1 MYLAD
6 LIVFSCPGGLFAE
19 AGSILGDGGYH
30 HHVYFSAWRGP
41 PTSGGSTKGI
51 CPHSEKPGPVKVGYR
66 TEGNRNSAGVRQR
79 GPDLRKDGSAYVAT
93 MSKTPGVIAVLC
105 LLACLVIGSIS
116 CAEDT
121 PVPGPLLSD
130 YPALFHSETM
140 IVISQNASAAVTE
153 GAREIASRL
162 EQLTEHEPPIE
173 TDATFAGEDK
183 ASLNLILIGTPAS
196 NAVLEQTYSLTE
208 LRGVTREY
216 PGENKG
222 ILQILRSPWN
232 RDRVVLMVCGSDEPG
247 LRAAIE
253 FLMKDEEIR
262 KLNEQ
267 RAVMQSDNGGV
278 VMIPVDR
285 LNSVMDY
292 VRQHHSDA
300 AQFISG
306 NISWTRTDQTFQE
319 GYTRN
324 VYSGDGWM
332 VIVGLTIVPG
342 ACYDVRAEH
351 ITEAI
356 VWTGRIENGTITET
370 SYTSGR

>member
-1 MYLAD
+1 
-6 LIVFSCPGGLFAE
+6 
-19 AGSILGDGGYH
+19 
-30 HHVYFSAWRGP
+30 
-41 PTSGGSTKGI
+41 
-51 CPHSEKPGPVKVGYR
+51 
-66 TEGNRNSAGVRQR
+66 
-79 GPDLRKDGSAYVAT
+79 
-93 MSKTPGVIAVLC
+93 MSKTPGVLAVVC
-105 LLACLVIGSIS
+105 LLACLVIGSLS

-121 PVPGPLLSD
+121 LVPGPLLSD

-153 GAREIASRL
+153 GAREIASKL

-253 FLMKDEEIR
+253 LLMKDEEIR
-262 KLNEQ
+262 KLNEE

-292 VRQHHSDA
+292 IKQHHSDA

-306 NISWTRTDQTFQE
+306 DISWTRTSQSALP
-319 GYTRN
+319 GYTSN
-324 VYSGDGWM
+324 VYDGDGWT
-332 VIVGLTIVPG
+332 VTIGRAIVPEFF
-342 ACYDVRAEH
+342 YEVRAEH
-351 ITEAI
+351 SAEAI
-356 VWTGRIENGTITET
+356 VWLGRIENGTITET